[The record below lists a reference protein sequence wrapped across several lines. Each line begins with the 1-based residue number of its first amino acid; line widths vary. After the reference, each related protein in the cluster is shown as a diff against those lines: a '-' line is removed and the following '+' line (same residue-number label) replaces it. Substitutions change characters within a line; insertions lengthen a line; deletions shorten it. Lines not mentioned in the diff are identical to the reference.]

1 MSEQEQLEAFHKK
14 LDADIGL
21 KSKRQQV
28 TYVSL
33 VILAINLSGATIQE
47 ANTFLF
53 KIHFLRPD
61 GLHAL
66 LAISLLFCI
75 IRYLNYSYKYD
86 KQLSELWKG
95 RFLKDE
101 RILPFDSRGDE
112 YQGLLSPS
120 VNKDF
125 SSLYEMLRNGEV
137 EKFKKQYSCGLLPYK
152 KAVIFSFTNSY
163 GEEEKIKSKIGIKE
177 IGTIDWLRVTLI
189 EWSYRITSYFAHRE
203 TLDLR
208 APYIIAALAFIS
220 FYNTEK
226 FHGML
231 MFFK

>member
-53 KIHFLRPD
+53 KIHFLRPE

-75 IRYLNYSYKYD
+75 IRYLNYSYKYS

-101 RILPFDSRGDE
+101 RILQFDIHGNE

-120 VNKDF
+120 VNQEF
-125 SSLYEMLRNGEV
+125 NSLYQMIRNGEA
-137 EKFKKQYSCGLLPYK
+137 ESLKTQYRCGLLPYK
-152 KAVIFSFTNSY
+152 KAVILSFTNEY
-163 GEEEKIKSKIGIKE
+163 GDEKKIKIKIGIKE
-177 IGTIDWLRVTLI
+177 IGTIDWLRVALI
-189 EWSYRITSYFAHRE
+189 EWSYRITSYFTYRE

-208 APYIIAALAFIS
+208 APYIIMALAFTS
-220 FYNTEK
+220 FYETER
-226 FHGML
+226 FHGIL